1 MCRCAR
7 EADRLDSLK
16 PSSTVNDVSDEIGIV
31 NGVVGLQCTRFR
43 TRIRDSGG
51 RVRPILR
58 LHLLIR
64 AGCDGIIFCGL

>member
-51 RVRPILR
+51 RVRPIL
-58 LHLLIR
+58 
-64 AGCDGIIFCGL
+64 

>member
-16 PSSTVNDVSDEIGIV
+16 PRSTVNDVSDEIGIV
-31 NGVVGLQCTRFR
+31 NGVVDLRCTRFR
-43 TRIRDSGG
+43 TRIRESGSQ
-51 RVRPILR
+51 VRPTFR

-64 AGCDGIIFCGL
+64 AGSDGVVFCGL